1 MTRVVLVAAMARD
14 RVIGNAGGMPW
25 HLPAD
30 LKHFKAVTLG
40 HPVIMGRR
48 TFESIGKPL
57 PGRTN
62 VVVSR
67 GRPDLPEGVL
77 LAGSLDEALEQIGG
91 NTAMVI
97 GGGEIFRQALPG
109 ADRMELTLIDAATDG
124 DTYFPDWSSADWKLT
139 DMAARPPDER
149 NAHALVFCSF
159 ERRN

>member
-1 MTRVVLVAAMARD
+1 MQELVLVAAMARD

-30 LKHFKAVTLG
+30 LKHFKTVTMG

-77 LAGSLDEALEQIGG
+77 LAGSLDDALERIGG
-91 NTAMVI
+91 DSAMVI
-97 GGGEIFRQALPG
+97 GGGEIFRQALPR
-109 ADRMELTLIDAATDG
+109 ADRMELTLIDAVTDG
-124 DTYFPDWSSADWKLT
+124 DTYFPEWPSADWKLT
-139 DMAARPPDER
+139 DMTARPPDGR

-159 ERRN
+159 KRRN

>member
-1 MTRVVLVAAMARD
+1 MQELVLVAAMARN
-14 RVIGNAGGMPW
+14 RVIGDAGGMPW

-30 LKHFKAVTLG
+30 LKHFKTVTMG

-77 LAGSLDEALEQIGG
+77 LAGSLDEALERIGG
-91 NTAMVI
+91 DTAMVI
-97 GGGEIFRQALPG
+97 GGGEVFRQALPR
-109 ADRMELTLIDAATDG
+109 ADCMELTLIDAAING
-124 DTYFPDWSSADWKLT
+124 DTCFPEWSSADWKLT
-139 DMAARPPDER
+139 DMSARPPDER
-149 NAHALVFCSF
+149 NAHALVFASF
-159 ERRN
+159 ARRD